1 VIYAVNTFR
10 IQHGFKAL
18 PEDKT
23 RLIQYNEAVFQEP
36 VKIHPVAIF

>member
-1 VIYAVNTFR
+1 MIDGVNAFR
-10 IQHGFKAL
+10 IVHGFKAL

-36 VKIHPVAIF
+36 VKINPVAIF